1 MTAERTESSAAGP
14 VRMSIN
20 LSAEAADA
28 LRALTTK
35 RGITLTEAIRR
46 AISTQKYVDDASSR
60 GARILIEEPD
70 GSVKELI
77 FTL

>member
-1 MTAERTESSAAGP
+1 VGALDGP

-20 LSAEAADA
+20 LSREAANA
-28 LRALTTK
+28 LKAMTAK

-46 AISTQKYVDDASSR
+46 AISTHKYVDDAASR
-60 GARILIEEPD
+60 GARILVEERD
-70 GSVKELI
+70 GSVRELV